1 MSYNL
6 FGEELFRL
14 ILINYNMNTEDV
26 KQPECLL
33 MGEWIS
39 QMWYIHRT
47 VMVQPLKQKGK
58 FCRMLQHG

>member
-1 MSYNL
+1 
-6 FGEELFRL
+6 
-14 ILINYNMNTEDV
+14 MNTEDV

-47 VMVQPLKQKGK
+47 VMVQPLKQKGN
-58 FCRMLQHG
+58 FVVIYNMDEP